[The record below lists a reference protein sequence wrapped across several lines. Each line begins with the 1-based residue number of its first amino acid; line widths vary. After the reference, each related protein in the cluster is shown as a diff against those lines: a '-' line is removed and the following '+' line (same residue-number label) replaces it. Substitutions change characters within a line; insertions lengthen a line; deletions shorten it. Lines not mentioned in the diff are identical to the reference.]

1 MKINAYIMARGGSKR
16 LPGKNLLQIN
26 SKSLLAHAIGH
37 AKAIAENVYV
47 STDNLQIGD
56 EGSRC
61 GAEIIMRPTEL
72 SQGESG
78 SEWKAWQHAVK
89 NSRECDIFVS
99 VPTVCP
105 LRETDDIRKTIA
117 ALQIFDACVTTTNL
131 IFHPFGAPSERSQD
145 REPLKN
151 VCAVAY
157 AAQPSYVLR
166 AGSLWDGT
174 VTGVSVP
181 KERALDID
189 DIHDFRVAKLLMES
203 VA

>member
-1 MKINAYIMARGGSKR
+1 MNRVNAYIFARGGSNR
-16 LPGKNLLQIN
+16 LPNKNLLMIAG
-26 SKSLLAHAIGH
+26 KSLLAHAIGH
-37 AKAIAENVYV
+37 AKAITENVYV

-61 GAEIIMRPTEL
+61 GAEIIMRPNEL
-72 SQGESG
+72 ATDTSP
-78 SEWKAWQHAVK
+78 EWLAWQHAVK
-89 NSRECDIFVS
+89 NSRECDTFVS

-105 LRETDDIRKTIA
+105 LRETEDIRKTIA
-117 ALQIFDACVTTTNL
+117 HLQIFDACVTTTNL
-131 IFHPFGAPSERSQD
+131 ILHPFGAPSERSQD